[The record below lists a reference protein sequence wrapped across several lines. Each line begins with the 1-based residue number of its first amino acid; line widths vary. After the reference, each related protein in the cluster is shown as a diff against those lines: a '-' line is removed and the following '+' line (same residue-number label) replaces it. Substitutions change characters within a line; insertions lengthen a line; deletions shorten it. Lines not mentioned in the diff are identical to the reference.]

1 MMTAV
6 SIFSCTNDY
15 DPGLIENLGMKEQP
29 LRIITKVLTTK
40 SPNFMQEFTRG
51 SVIGLHVVSESTGNI
66 YDSNPDYKNVRAEAF
81 LVNNKLNWRQSPD
94 IYLNEEP
101 VTVYAYYPYQSQ
113 VNFDPENIPVRIS
126 PDASLTKDYM
136 YGIQASGQR
145 AVNQISP
152 VALLNMN
159 HTLSLLSFQLRMTP
173 EAEGCFL
180 LHAIQIGNK
189 AGGTALCFRGKMNIK
204 TGNIGGCAGT
214 NASTRL
220 KLNTP
225 RMLKKIPDEPQQLMV
240 IPTSR
245 IRTDGDVEVLF
256 TINET
261 TFKYKIPA
269 NTKWEKGKRYIY
281 NLLFNGKDITL
292 ENVSTSEWL
301 PVEGNME
308 NTILTFKF
316 YVMFGYVRCNSRISP
331 LKRHMKAPR
340 PFYPF
345 STYRQQHTSIQI

>member
-1 MMTAV
+1 MITAV

-81 LVNNKLNWRQSPD
+81 LVNYKLNWRQSPD

-159 HTLSLLSFQLRMTP
+159 HTLSLLSFQLRITP

-189 AGGTALCFRGKMNIK
+189 AGGTALCFKGKMNIK

-301 PVEGNME
+301 PVEGNMKNRNGGE
-308 NTILTFKF
+308 IVEL
-316 YVMFGYVRCNSRISP
+316 
-331 LKRHMKAPR
+331 
-340 PFYPF
+340 
-345 STYRQQHTSIQI
+345 

>member
-1 MMTAV
+1 MITAV

-81 LVNNKLNWRQSPD
+81 LVNYKLNWRQSPD

-159 HTLSLLSFQLRMTP
+159 HTLSLLSFQLRITP

-301 PVEGNME
+301 PVEGNMK
-308 NTILTFKF
+308 NTIL
-316 YVMFGYVRCNSRISP
+316 
-331 LKRHMKAPR
+331 
-340 PFYPF
+340 
-345 STYRQQHTSIQI
+345 

>member
-1 MMTAV
+1 M
-6 SIFSCTNDY
+6 
-15 DPGLIENLGMKEQP
+15 
-29 LRIITKVLTTK
+29 
-40 SPNFMQEFTRG
+40 
-51 SVIGLHVVSESTGNI
+51 
-66 YDSNPDYKNVRAEAF
+66 
-81 LVNNKLNWRQSPD
+81 VNNKLNWSQSPTV
-94 IYLNEEP
+94 YLREEP
-101 VTVYAYYPYQSQ
+101 VSVYAYYPYQSQ

-145 AVNQISP
+145 AVNRISP

-159 HTLSLLSFQLRMTP
+159 HTLSLLSFQLRLTP
-173 EAEGCFL
+173 ETEGCFL

-189 AGGTALCFRGKMNIK
+189 AGGTALCFRGRMNIK

-220 KLNTP
+220 KLNSP

-240 IPTSR
+240 IPTSH

-261 TFKYKIPA
+261 TFKYKVPA
-269 NTKWEKGKRYIY
+269 DTKWEKGKRYIY
-281 NLLFNGKDITL
+281 DLLFNGKDITL

-301 PVEGNME
+301 PVEGYME
-308 NTILTFKF
+308 NMIL
-316 YVMFGYVRCNSRISP
+316 
-331 LKRHMKAPR
+331 
-340 PFYPF
+340 
-345 STYRQQHTSIQI
+345 